1 MKTRFRKS
9 PTNRP
14 GESTASHKFHR
25 QTAAPISI
33 ARIAVFALAAAAM
46 VSADEPLQERWRVP
60 IGLHSPVNAIVGRLN
75 GDAIICVGGAVE
87 QGSRKHAAV
96 VALDAHGAV
105 FWRAVHDEQ
114 GASSI
119 PGAYLQWIPGRSG
132 ESPSVVYSFVPD
144 APGEPGGAVI
154 LDAASGVPRHRLAN
168 FTHFGNNNS
177 IVADVDRDGVV
188 EFLYADQQNLC
199 CYSTL
204 DWTKKWTSNTG
215 VVFCWSLPA
224 LVDVNGDGQDEVVFG
239 SEYNNDDQSSSMV
252 VLSTGGDQLWR
263 SDGHAEDLGST
274 PVFVHDVEG
283 DGRAEL
289 LKIGLDL
296 EHRRN
301 QDWNHLHVF
310 DLRGTL
316 LRRIPFGCTGIALG
330 DLDGDGV
337 LEGVGITNTRDGGH
351 QARHAIR
358 CVDLA
363 MGEVQWSTEVG
374 RAYLDNNSPAVDD
387 FDDDGELEA
396 VVGTGNPTGYAR
408 LPDSQPWGDLYVV
421 DSGGVIEQHIE
432 LPGWPVNSAL
442 CDLDADEAS
451 ELIIVIDGKPGWI
464 AIYDTRARFRRNDW
478 PTAFGSPRRDG
489 TSRPVSV
496 TPVRIR
502 SSG

>member
-1 MKTRFRKS
+1 MNGACES
-9 PTNRP
+9 SAAERP
-14 GESTASHKFHR
+14 CWRSVESICF
-25 QTAAPISI
+25 
-33 ARIAVFALAAAAM
+33 ARIAVIALAAAVM
-46 VSADEPLQERWRVP
+46 VSADVPLKERWRVP
-60 IGLHSPVNAIVGRLN
+60 VGLHTPINAIVGRLK

-105 FWRAVHDEQ
+105 FWQAVHDEQ
-114 GASSI
+114 GVSSI
-119 PGAYLQWIPGRSG
+119 PGAYVQWIPGREG

-154 LDAASGVPRHRLAN
+154 LDAASGAELHRLAN
-168 FTHFGNNNS
+168 LTHFGNNNS
-177 IVADVDRDGVV
+177 IVADVDRDGAI
-188 EFLYADQQNLC
+188 EFLYADQQHLF
-199 CYSTL
+199 CYSAR
-204 DWTKKWTSNTG
+204 DWTKEWTSNTG

-224 LVDVNGDGQDEVVFG
+224 LADVNGDGQDEVVFG

-252 VLSTGGDQLWR
+252 ALNAGGSPVWR

-283 DGRAEL
+283 DGTAEL
-289 LKIGLDL
+289 LKVGLDL

-330 DLDGDGV
+330 DMDGDGV

-351 QARHAIR
+351 QAMHAIR

-363 MGEVQWSTEVG
+363 TGEVQWSTEVT
-374 RAYLDNNSPAVDD
+374 RAYLDNNSPVMDD
-387 FDDDGELEA
+387 FDGDGKLES
-396 VVGTGNPTGYAR
+396 VVGTGNPAGYAR
-408 LPDSQPWGDLYVV
+408 LPNSEPWGDLYIV
-421 DSGGVIEQHIE
+421 DGSGAIEQHIE

-442 CDLDADEAS
+442 CDLDADGTS

-464 AIYDTRARFRRNDW
+464 AVYNTRARSRRSDW
-478 PTAFGSPRRDG
+478 PTPFGSPRRDG
-489 TSRPVSV
+489 TSQPVAAASARV
-496 TPVRIR
+496 NL
-502 SSG
+502 SG